1 MINHYT
7 ENIVSMNRK
16 KNKIQVCEQ
25 TKNIGTPIPHL
36 SLSMCFLKAAHLSS
50 FFFFS
55 GNIKR
60 KANLYESLKG
70 GEDKKKWL

>member
-1 MINHYT
+1 
-7 ENIVSMNRK
+7 MNSRK
-16 KNKIQVCEQ
+16 KNKMRVCGQ

-55 GNIKR
+55 GNISMKV
-60 KANLYESLKG
+60 NLYESLKG
-70 GEDKKKWL
+70 GEAKKK